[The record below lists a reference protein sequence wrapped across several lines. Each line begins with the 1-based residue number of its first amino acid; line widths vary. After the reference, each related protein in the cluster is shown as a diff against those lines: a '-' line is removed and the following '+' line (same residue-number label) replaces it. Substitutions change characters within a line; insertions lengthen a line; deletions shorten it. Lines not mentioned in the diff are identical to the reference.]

1 MRNAKLWIG
10 AFAALAPLAAAAT
23 AALAQDTLKLAIG
36 QRGNW
41 EQSAPEIGSRAGIF
55 KKHNLKLELT
65 YTAGAG
71 ETLQAVI
78 SGATDIGT
86 GVGTA
91 GAMGAF
97 QKGAPVR
104 AIGNATVGS
113 NDLYWYV
120 KTDSPIKSLKD
131 AKPETTIAY
140 STTGSSTNMLVLGFL
155 KTYNLQ
161 SKPTKT
167 GSPPATL
174 TAVMSGQVDIG
185 WAAPPF
191 GLKEIEEGKIRII
204 GRGSEVPSTRNQTV
218 RLLIVNADKL
228 KKDKAIIERFLSA
241 FNESLDYMYSNP
253 EALKHYKD
261 FAGIDEERAKK
272 ARAEFYPKEALDPYR
287 IDGVDSVMADGVELK
302 FLKEPLSKAQLSEF
316 FQVPAR
322 KK

>member
-1 MRNAKLWIG
+1 MQNTRRWIG
-10 AFAALAPLAAAAT
+10 ALAMAAPLAVSAT
-23 AALAQDTLKLAIG
+23 PAPAQDTLKLAIG

-41 EQSAPEIGSRAGIF
+41 EQSAPEIGMRAGIF
-55 KKHNLKLELT
+55 KKHNLNLELT

-86 GVGTA
+86 GVGTG

-104 AIGNATVGS
+104 AIGSATVGS

-191 GLKEIEEGKIRII
+191 GLKEVEEGKIRIV
-204 GRGSEVPSTRNQTV
+204 GRGSEVESTRNQTV
-218 RLLIVNADKL
+218 RLIIVNADKL
-228 KKDKAIIERFLSA
+228 KKDKAIIERFLTA
-241 FNESLDYMYSNP
+241 FNESLDYMYTSP

-261 FAGIDEERAKK
+261 FANIDEKLAKK
-272 ARAEFYPKEALDPYR
+272 AMAEFYPKTALDPYR
-287 IDGVDSVMADGVELK
+287 IEGLDGIMADGVELK
-302 FLKEPLSKAQLSEF
+302 FLKEPLSKEQLAEF
-316 FQVPAR
+316 FQVPPR

>member
-1 MRNAKLWIG
+1 MKTASRWIG
-10 AFAALAPLAAAAT
+10 TLALLSLALPGAACAE
-23 AALAQDTLKLAIG
+23 DTLKLAIG

-41 EQSAPEIGSRAGIF
+41 EQSAPEIGSRAGIY
-55 KKHNLKLELT
+55 KKHDLNIERT

-78 SGATDIGT
+78 SGAVDIGT

-91 GAMGAF
+91 GALSAF
-97 QKGAPVR
+97 AKGAPVR
-104 AIGNATVGS
+104 GIGNATVGS

-120 KTDSPIKSLKD
+120 KADSPIKSLKD
-131 AKPETTIAY
+131 ATESTTIAF
-140 STTGSSTNMLVLGFL
+140 STSGSSTNLLVLGFL
-155 KTYNLQ
+155 KTYDLK

-167 GSPPATL
+167 GNPPSTL

-191 GLKEIEEGKIRII
+191 GLKEIDEGKIRIV

-218 RLLIVNADKL
+218 RLIIVNADKL
-228 KKDKAIIERFLSA
+228 KKDKAVIERFMTA
-241 FNESLDYMYSNP
+241 FNESLDYMYTNP

-261 FAGIDEERAKK
+261 FTGIDEAMAKK
-272 ARAEFYPKEALDPYR
+272 AMAGFYPRDALDPYR
-287 IDGVDSVMADGVELK
+287 IEGMDIAMADAVALN
-302 FLKEPLSKAQLSEF
+302 FLKEPLTKEQLAEF

>member
-1 MRNAKLWIG
+1 MQNTKRWIG
-10 AFAALAPLAAAAT
+10 ALALAAPLAVSAT
-23 AALAQDTLKLAIG
+23 PAPAQDTLKLAIG

-41 EQSAPEIGSRAGIF
+41 EQSAPEIGMRAGIF
-55 KKHNLKLELT
+55 KKHNLNLELT

-86 GVGTA
+86 GVGTG

-104 AIGNATVGS
+104 AIGSATVGS

-191 GLKEIEEGKIRII
+191 GLKEVEEGKIRIV
-204 GRGSEVPSTRNQTV
+204 GRGSEVESTRNQTV
-218 RLLIVNADKL
+218 RLIIVNADKL
-228 KKDKAIIERFLSA
+228 KKDKAIIERFLTA
-241 FNESLDYMYSNP
+241 FNESLDYMYTNP

-261 FAGIDEERAKK
+261 FANIDEKLAKK
-272 ARAEFYPKEALDPYR
+272 AMAEFYPRTALDPYR
-287 IDGVDSVMADGVELK
+287 IEGLDGIMADGVELK
-302 FLKEPLSKAQLSEF
+302 FLKEPLTKEQLAEF

>member
-1 MRNAKLWIG
+1 MQNAQRWIG
-10 AFAALAPLAAAAT
+10 ALALAAPLMVSAT
-23 AALAQDTLKLAIG
+23 AAVAQDTLKLAIG

-41 EQSAPEIGSRAGIF
+41 EQSAPEIGMRAGIF
-55 KKHNLKLELT
+55 KKHNLNLELT

-86 GVGTA
+86 GVGSA
-91 GAMGAF
+91 GALGAF

-113 NDLYWYV
+113 NDLFWYV

-131 AKPETTIAY
+131 AKPDTTIAF

-191 GLKEIEEGKIRII
+191 GLKEIEEGKIRIV
-204 GRGSEVPSTRNQTV
+204 GRGSEVVSTRNQTV
-218 RLLIVNADKL
+218 RTIIVNAEKL
-228 KKDKAIIERFLSA
+228 AKEPKVIDRFMTA
-241 FNESLDYMYSNP
+241 YVESLDYMYSNP
-253 EALKHYKD
+253 EAYKHYKD
-261 FAGIDEERAKK
+261 FASIEEARAKK
-272 ARAEFYPKEALDPYR
+272 AVAEFYPKEALDPYR
-287 IDGVDSVMADGVELK
+287 IEGLDGVMQDAIEQK
-302 FLKEPLSKAQLSEF
+302 FLETKLTPEQLKEL
-316 FQVPAR
+316 FQV
-322 KK
+322 KKK

>member
-1 MRNAKLWIG
+1 M
-10 AFAALAPLAAAAT
+10 
-23 AALAQDTLKLAIG
+23 
-36 QRGNW
+36 
-41 EQSAPEIGSRAGIF
+41 RAGIF
-55 KKHNLKLELT
+55 KKHNLNLELT

-86 GVGTA
+86 GVGSA
-91 GAMGAF
+91 GALGAF

-113 NDLYWYV
+113 NDLFWYV

-131 AKPETTIAY
+131 AKPDTTIAF

-191 GLKEIEEGKIRII
+191 GLKEVEEGKIRIV
-204 GRGSEVPSTRNQTV
+204 GRGSEVESTRNQTV
-218 RLLIVNADKL
+218 RLIIVNADKL
-228 KKDKAIIERFLSA
+228 KKDKAIIERFLTA
-241 FNESLDYMYSNP
+241 FNESLDYMYTNP

-261 FAGIDEERAKK
+261 FANIDEKLAKK
-272 ARAEFYPKEALDPYR
+272 AMAEFYPRTALDPYR
-287 IDGVDSVMADGVELK
+287 IEGLDGIMADGVELK
-302 FLKEPLSKAQLSEF
+302 FLKEPLTKEQLAEF

>member
-1 MRNAKLWIG
+1 MQNAQRWIG
-10 AFAALAPLAAAAT
+10 ALALAAPLMVSAT
-23 AALAQDTLKLAIG
+23 AAVAQDTLKLAIG

-41 EQSAPEIGSRAGIF
+41 EQSAPEIGMRAGIF
-55 KKHNLKLELT
+55 KKHNLNLELT

-86 GVGTA
+86 GVGSA
-91 GAMGAF
+91 GALGAF

-113 NDLYWYV
+113 NDLFWYV

-131 AKPETTIAY
+131 AKPDTTIAF

-191 GLKEIEEGKIRII
+191 GLKEIEEGKIRIV

-218 RLLIVNADKL
+218 RMIIVNADKL
-228 KKDKAIIERFLSA
+228 KKDKGVIERFMTA
-241 FNESLDYMYSNP
+241 FNESLEYMYTNP

-261 FAGIDEERAKK
+261 FAGIEEARAKK
-272 ARAEFYPKEALDPYR
+272 AMAEFYPKEALDPYR
-287 IDGVDSVMADGVELK
+287 IEGIDAVMADGVELK
-302 FLKEPLSKAQLSEF
+302 FLKEPLTKDQLAEF